1 VESAIEAVAWVMT
14 SKRARDKRGQ
24 RPIVVGHL
32 VDTCLPSVSLD
43 KRKGG
48 IHMLTLSSAVIRRNY
63 NIREGN
69 ERNGLGV
76 EYSCIRV
83 C

>member
-14 SKRARDKRGQ
+14 SKRARDKRGRGNCR
-24 RPIVVGHL
+24 RPS

-48 IHMLTLSSAVIRRNY
+48 IHMLTLSSAGDK
-63 NIREGN
+63 EK
-69 ERNGLGV
+69 L
-76 EYSCIRV
+76 
-83 C
+83 